1 MDLPLAALERFVASC
16 SLDADAMAAKDP
28 YLLYYLYA
36 EEETPITPEAYDAFA
51 RERWSVAKGD
61 PKRVRFVAWATI
73 DRARRTSGH
82 SSVPWA
88 AVRDACVTVCGVK
101 VAEVTEAVRDAI
113 GANALCGWRDAEG
126 RAFVG
131 LRTLVEAE
139 RAIARSLRERLGL
152 SPPAQNVLGCEDGEG
167 EDDSSAADSGTD

>member
-51 RERWSVAKGD
+51 RERWSVEKGD
-61 PKRVRFVAWATI
+61 PRRVRFVAWAMV
-73 DRARRTSGH
+73 DRARRAAGH

-88 AVRDACVTVCGVK
+88 AVRDTCVGACGVQP
-101 VAEVTEAVRDAI
+101 AEVQAAVRDAI
-113 GANALCGWRDAEG
+113 VARALDGWRDAEG
-126 RAFVG
+126 RAYVG
-131 LRTLVEAE
+131 LRALVEAE

-152 SPPAQNVLGCEDGEG
+152 SPPAQHVLGCDDGEDKDG
-167 EDDSSAADSGTD
+167 SGAADSSTD

>member
-1 MDLPLAALERFVASC
+1 VDLPLAALERFVASC

-36 EEETPITPEAYDAFA
+36 EEETPITPEAYDSFA
-51 RERWSVAKGD
+51 RERWGIEKGD
-61 PKRVRFVAWATI
+61 PRRVRFVAWATV

-88 AVRDACVTVCGVK
+88 AVRDTCVGACGVQP
-101 VAEVTEAVRDAI
+101 AEVQAAVRDAI
-113 GANALCGWRDAEG
+113 AARALDGWRDAEG

-131 LRTLVEAE
+131 LWTLVSAE
-139 RAIARSLRERLGL
+139 RSIARSLRERLGL
-152 SPPAQNVLGCEDGEG
+152 SPPAQDVLGCEDGEG
-167 EDDSSAADSGTD
+167 EDGSSATDSGTD